1 MKKKTM
7 KAFASTNYP
16 IVVVY
21 SKDFKDNQKL
31 KFSVYKC
38 NESNATVITN
48 DIRSAFSPISGKL
61 MTKLSNDKEYITV
74 AEAKKLPII
83 AKSGD
88 FYIAVS
94 EDLKNRLGKTIYSPI
109 SSEELEVE
117 DDFEDEMEESSEDDD
132 VIEFD
137 DIIEESADDES
148 DNEDDEDV
156 DIDIDEDVDDDS
168 DEDVDVEESDSTDVQ
183 QEEINESDDENLED
197 ESDDVDEVDAEDEAQ
212 KTVDEIDEIVDKER
226 EKEEDVDIEESVDEN
241 TTEDDK
247 VDEKASVKSSK
258 KKVKASEEKES
269 ENLNVQQQEIN
280 DKLDS
285 ETNKDLS
292 NRTLDEGEDE
302 AGSTMRVESSKEDD
316 EDSRID
322 DEKEKAKKEKEDEE
336 SDKDDVKEKSKKQRE
351 DLESEKDDYKEEL
364 EESKCSKASDEDDE
378 DLEVDIEESE
388 NTDVQQDEIND
399 EEKDGDLKDFVEE
412 SDDDDVED
420 IDEDEIEDIVD
431 IEESCGDEDFKEVIL
446 SSVKSNRK
454 ISYNFAKAC
463 GKPTSIDIVESGD
476 KSYLMFDG
484 KPVATMC
491 EDSCSDEVKELYGK
505 PEALLAALRAAID
518 EDGLTDEVN
527 SNFGIKPIKLNI
539 KASKVMRANLKE
551 GYKAMASKLS
561 ESKNNYTERLTQSL
575 SIASVGVNKGLLNTS
590 NAFKLAFVKQLTMA
604 GVMDAE
610 DVVNEIFAKHGE
622 EYLKEIIEK
631 AKELVNS
638 DDAERNATAKLVTT
652 ASFNKSI
659 SDKVKMSL
667 IHKPVESKEVNASVK
682 ESTSFSG
689 IFNNIRKF

>member
-16 IVVVY
+16 IVVAY

-148 DNEDDEDV
+148 DNEDDEDI

-258 KKVKASEEKES
+258 KKV
-269 ENLNVQQQEIN
+269 
-280 DKLDS
+280 
-285 ETNKDLS
+285 
-292 NRTLDEGEDE
+292 
-302 AGSTMRVESSKEDD
+302 
-316 EDSRID
+316 
-322 DEKEKAKKEKEDEE
+322 
-336 SDKDDVKEKSKKQRE
+336 
-351 DLESEKDDYKEEL
+351 
-364 EESKCSKASDEDDE
+364 KASDEDDE

-505 PEALLAALRAAID
+505 PEALLAAIRAAID